1 MVKSI
6 KKWPLVS
13 VYIPTFNY
21 GRYIEQAIKSVLNQ
35 TYKNWELIII
45 NDGSTDKTDEIINK
59 FENNERITIVKQEN
73 KGLTVTS
80 NIALRLSKG
89 KYIIRLDGDD
99 YFDENALLVTTNYM
113 ELNPDID
120 LVYPDYYLIDE
131 AGEIISIERR
141 DKVNSDIELLDMPAH
156 GAGTMFK
163 RKVLLELGG
172 YNEEIRCQDGYDIW
186 IRFIQ
191 NYKTGNINLP
201 LFYYRQH
208 ENNLTKNKKTI
219 LETRQ
224 FIKNKYAAIKRKTS
238 GYENIKRLA
247 IIPVRAHSDIEFRL
261 ALKKIAGMP
270 LINYTLDEAIK
281 SDKFDRIVLTC
292 EDDEILNHVKENYP
306 DIITIKRPLNYA
318 RRNTKLE
325 PTVKYVLEK
334 LKEKFEEIMLLY
346 VETPLRKKEHI
357 IKAIDTMHLFDVDT
371 VTSICET
378 INPHFIHGKY
388 GLTRIGNDERFRL
401 ERKNIYEG
409 NGVLLLFKSNNLLNK
424 SIMGKSIGHINM
436 IREDSVRL
444 VSQFDLEI
452 ADMLLK
458 KRKKEYKSDGK

>member
-1 MVKSI
+1 MTKSI

-21 GRYIEQAIKSVLNQ
+21 GRYVEQAIKSVLNQ
-35 TYKNWELIII
+35 TCKNWELIII
-45 NDGSTDKTDEIINK
+45 NDGSTDRTDEIISK
-59 FENNERITIVKQEN
+59 YEKNERITIVRQEN

-141 DKVNSDIELLDMPAH
+141 NKVNSDIELLDMPAH
-156 GAGTMFK
+156 GAGSMFR
-163 RKVLLELGG
+163 RKVLIELGG
-172 YNEEIRCQDGYDIW
+172 YNEEIKCQDGYDIW

-191 NYKTGNINLP
+191 NYRTGNINLP

-208 ENNLTKNKKTI
+208 DSSLSKDKKKI
-219 LETRQ
+219 LETRRL
-224 FIKNKYAAIKRKTS
+224 IKNKYAEKKRKAS

-261 ALKKIAGMP
+261 ALRKIAGMP

-281 SDKFDRIVLTC
+281 SDKFNRIVLTC
-292 EDDEILNHVKENYP
+292 EDDEILNYVKENYP

-325 PTVKYVLEK
+325 PTVEYVLER
-334 LKEKFEEIMLLY
+334 LKEKYEEIMLLY

-357 IKAIDTMHLFDVDT
+357 IKAIDTMHIFDVDT

-378 INPHFIHGKY
+378 INPHYVHDKN
-388 GLTRIGNDERFRL
+388 GLARVGNDERFRL
-401 ERKNIYEG
+401 ERKTFYEG
-409 NGVLLLFKSNNLLNK
+409 NGVLLLFKTKNLLNK
-424 SIMGKSIGHINM
+424 SIMGKRIGHINM
-436 IREDSVRL
+436 LREDSVRL

-458 KRKKEYKSDGK
+458 KRRKEYKSDGN